1 MPPRKK
7 PGRKK
12 SAAASYTQPVVAA
25 VAQSLLPHES
35 QPSVPDLPPQSMPDR
50 PPGSP
55 ARQSPVRVFQPCFES
70 WQRELIDPAFRAL
83 DVSQQ
88 RHEAAEFAILA
99 RLCRHEATADAALW
113 GVLPWRF
120 TELTGMLGSDWLRA
134 IETHPGADLYFCNPW
149 PAHEA
154 VHHNLWCQGE
164 AEHPRFLELCRAF
177 LDAAGLPVSD
187 LSTIHPSGRFA
198 GAHCLVASPRFW
210 DSYLPFVDRALLQA
224 QRRMP
229 PALRELLHQ
238 PLPQEGALHAGST
251 YLPLIL
257 DRLLPLFLQT
267 EGSAFRTHRIALPER
282 EGKLNVHQRL
292 LREMRDMACQTKSAW
307 LAACWVNYR
316 NLYLSQTESKDW
328 IRQHLRAITPA
339 EVRFG

>member
-1 MPPRKK
+1 MSIRKK

-12 SAAASYTQPVVAA
+12 PVAASHVQSAAAATPEFVS
-25 VAQSLLPHES
+25 PHES
-35 QPSVPDLPPQSMPDR
+35 PPSVTTLSPAVPVPQS
-50 PPGSP
+50 S
-55 ARQSPVRVFQPCFES
+55 VRVFQAYLEP
-70 WQRELIDPAFRAL
+70 WQRELIDPAFRPL

-88 RHEAAEFAILA
+88 RHEAAEFAVLA
-99 RLCRHEATADAALW
+99 RLRRHAATAGAALW

-120 TELTGMLGSDWLRA
+120 TELTGMLGSDWVRA
-134 IETHPGADLYFCNPW
+134 IDANPGADLYCCNPW
-149 PAHEA
+149 PAREA

-164 AEHPRFLELCRAF
+164 AVHPRFLELCRAF
-177 LDAAGLPVSD
+177 LEAAGLPVAD
-187 LSTIHPSGRFA
+187 LSVIHPASRFA
-198 GAHCLVASPRFW
+198 GAHCLVASPAFW
-210 DSYLPFVDRALLQA
+210 DAYLSFVDRALAQA

-229 PALRELLHQ
+229 PELRELLHRQ
-238 PLPQEGALHAGST
+238 LAQEGGLHDGST
-251 YLPLIL
+251 YLSLIL
-257 DRLLPLFLQT
+257 ERLLPLFLQT

-282 EGKLNVHQRL
+282 EGELNVHQRL
-292 LREMRDMACQTKSAW
+292 LREMRDMASQTKSAW